1 LESLYCAWYICVV
14 PVKGDIMRTSTKA
27 KCEAFARANRLTITV
42 RRFNGVWYSVDL
54 PEGLITE
61 SGNTGKGGDT
71 DGEDYT
77 MPEVWGAIMDDME
90 TLLAE
95 EWVCNGN

>member
-1 LESLYCAWYICVV
+1 
-14 PVKGDIMRTSTKA
+14 
-27 KCEAFARANRLTITV
+27 
-42 RRFNGVWYSVDL
+42 VDL

>member
-1 LESLYCAWYICVV
+1 MLWAYQRKGYIV
-14 PVKGDIMRTSTKA
+14 RTSTKA
-27 KCEAFARANRLTITV
+27 KCESFARDNGLTITI
-42 RRFNGVWYSVDL
+42 RKFDGVWYSVDL

-71 DGEDYT
+71 DGDDYT
-77 MPEVWGAIMDDME
+77 MPEVWGSIMDDME

-95 EWVCNGN
+95 EWVPNKD